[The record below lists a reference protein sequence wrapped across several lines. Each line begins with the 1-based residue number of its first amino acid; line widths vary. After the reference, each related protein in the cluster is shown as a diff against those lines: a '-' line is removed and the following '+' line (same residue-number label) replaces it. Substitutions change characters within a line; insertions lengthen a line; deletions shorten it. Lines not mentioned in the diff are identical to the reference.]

1 MDILFYNMFYIIK
14 TMKKQ
19 TLLYHVRTYDIK
31 KVQILTCPPPYP
43 PSLTSQLFVT
53 TPLYNY
59 PKKEI

>member
-31 KVQILTCPPPYP
+31 KVQILTCPPL
-43 PSLTSQLFVT
+43 PSVPHQSTICYYAAV
-53 TPLYNY
+53 
-59 PKKEI
+59 